1 MSVTAFVILYLTL
14 GLAWAWHC
22 AWVRQPLCEA
32 RAATPVLR
40 VFRLIAWPVDALCD
54 WAGAW
59 SGARAET
66 AERVLMGDG
75 RDQ

>member
-54 WAGAW
+54 WAV
-59 SGARAET
+59 SL
-66 AERVLMGDG
+66 ERCESRDG
-75 RDQ
+75 